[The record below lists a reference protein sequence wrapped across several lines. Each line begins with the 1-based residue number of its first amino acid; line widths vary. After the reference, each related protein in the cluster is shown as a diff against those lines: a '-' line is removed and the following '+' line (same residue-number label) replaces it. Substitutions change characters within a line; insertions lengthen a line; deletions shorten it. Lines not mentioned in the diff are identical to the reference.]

1 MPKTAARTA
10 RRAAPRTRAARK
22 PAPAQRPAPA
32 RPLQIG
38 RLNHLHLVV
47 GDLRR
52 SKNFYCDVLGM
63 TYAWGEEE
71 IIALKNGDTD
81 FFISSGRPVPDTEG
95 LHFGFRL
102 PSREAVD
109 YWAARVKENG
119 ASITGG
125 PGDRGSSR
133 VVYFKDPDGY
143 EIEIYS
149 E

>member
-1 MPKTAARTA
+1 MPKTA
-10 RRAAPRTRAARK
+10 RAARGLRADRAPQRERRK
-22 PAPAQRPAPA
+22 TPATA
-32 RPLQIG
+32 RPFQIG
-38 RLNHLHLVV
+38 ALNHLHLVV
-47 GDLRR
+47 SDLRR

-71 IIALKNGDTD
+71 IIALKNGDAD
-81 FFISSGRPVPDTEG
+81 FFLSSGKPVPKTDG
-95 LHFGFRL
+95 VHFGFRL
-102 PSREAVD
+102 RNREAVN
-109 YWAARVKENG
+109 YWAARAQESG
-119 ASITGG
+119 APITGG